1 MSVERI
7 CDQPKFK
14 EELERIAAEQKR
26 PLDDVLEEAKN
37 CISELYADLCNGC
50 KITLAWFKGSDAGSC
65 ATCPGCNDISHPSS
79 FSELPCDAHLI
90 LKICLVSLRTTIPDC
105 KCTTLLPFRQTTCA
119 HTDDTGA
126 ERTLPS
132 SSSFE

>member
-37 CISELYADLCNGC
+37 CISELYADQNP
-50 KITLAWFKGSDAGSC
+50 LANIATFKGFEYMLSRAYEDTIDVDPQEVKRLMKLMRKKFC
-65 ATCPGCNDISHPSS
+65 CFYSHSQNLFGYCCLNSYP
-79 FSELPCDAHLI
+79 LPLWHAC
-90 LKICLVSLRTTIPDC
+90 SLLFWR
-105 KCTTLLPFRQTTCA
+105 
-119 HTDDTGA
+119 H
-126 ERTLPS
+126 
-132 SSSFE
+132 